1 MRKKQ
6 TTVTTTST
14 ATDATAAACRPVPA
28 TAAECVKE
36 FVSKYYPG
44 GLVYLHNGFLAYSS
58 GYWVNL
64 DEQADILRLITEF
77 FGPHVQLKDVFGLC
91 GLLKVTC
98 VVKGCE
104 FKPNQNFVCFR
115 NGALD
120 MTTYQLVP
128 HDPAMHL
135 RSGRNVDWDENA
147 QAPVFEKFLIDVF
160 LDDQDRDQKIQFVR
174 EWMGLCLIPDT
185 SFEKFVVC
193 VGDGGNGK
201 SVLLKLMAEL
211 VGHENVYSAPI
222 QRLCNRRALAELDGK
237 LLLMSSEINE
247 STVMDDGVLKQIVS
261 GDMVEAERKYERPFS
276 FIPTTRIMLAT
287 NHLPKLRD
295 VTHAFFR
302 RLVMIR
308 FNRNFTADE
317 MDMNLPAKL
326 SAELDGIF
334 AMAVRGLKSLRDR
347 KHFVVPASSKAA
359 SDRYREDSD
368 QIKMFAE
375 EALVRCTEKGM
386 QPAALYKLYT
396 SWASAYGI
404 KADNNIVLG
413 KRLKHMGFKKTRSNG
428 KDYWCVKMSPAG
440 EEISS
445 KRFALVVDLA
455 NSKPVEEAR
464 NDASPLAA

>member
-1 MRKKQ
+1 M
-6 TTVTTTST
+6 
-14 ATDATAAACRPVPA
+14 
-28 TAAECVKE
+28 
-36 FVSKYYPG
+36 
-44 GLVYLHNGFLAYSS
+44 
-58 GYWVNL
+58 
-64 DEQADILRLITEF
+64 
-77 FGPHVQLKDVFGLC
+77 
-91 GLLKVTC
+91 LKVTC
-98 VVKGCE
+98 VVKGSE
-104 FKPNQNFVCFR
+104 FKPNHNFVCFK

-128 HDPAMHL
+128 HDPTMHL
-135 RSGRNVDWDENA
+135 RSGRNADWDENA
-147 QAPVFEKFLIDVF
+147 QAPIFEKFLIDVF
-160 LDDQDRDQKIQFVR
+160 RDDHDRDQKIQFVR

-222 QRLCNRRALAELDGK
+222 QRLGNRRALAELDGK

-247 STVMDDGVLKQIVS
+247 NTVMDDGVLKQIVS
-261 GDMVEAERKYERPFS
+261 GDMVEAERKYERPFA
-276 FIPTTRIMLAT
+276 FIPCTRVMLAT

-308 FNRNFTADE
+308 FNRNFTAEE
-317 MDMNLPAKL
+317 MDMHLPAKL
-326 SAELDGIF
+326 SAELAGIF
-334 AMAVRGLKSLRDR
+334 AVAVRGLRSLRER
-347 KHFVVPASSKAA
+347 GHFVVPASSKAA
-359 SDRYREDSD
+359 SEQYREDSD
-368 QIKMFAE
+368 LIKMFAE

-396 SWASAYGI
+396 SWASSYGV

-413 KRLKHMGFKKTRSNG
+413 KRLKQMGFEKTRSNG

-440 EEISS
+440 EEILN
-445 KRFALVVDLA
+445 KRSARVVDLA
-455 NSKPVEEAR
+455 PPKTVEGAA
-464 NDASPLAA
+464 NDAKPLAA

>member
-1 MRKKQ
+1 MENNEIIA
-6 TTVTTTST
+6 TTST
-14 ATDATAAACRPVPA
+14 STEPMATGWPVPETA
-28 TAAECVKE
+28 TNAVKE
-36 FVSKYYPG
+36 FLSKYYPG

-58 GYWVNL
+58 GYWVDQ
-64 DEQADILRLITEF
+64 DEQADILRSITEF
-77 FGPHVQLKDVFGLC
+77 FGSGAATKYVRELFAMLKT
-91 GLLKVTC
+91 TC
-98 VVKGCE
+98 VVKGSD
-104 FKPNQNFVCFR
+104 FKPNHNFVCFK

-120 MTTYQLVP
+120 MTTYQLVQ
-128 HDPAMHL
+128 HDPRMHL
-135 RSGRNVDWDENA
+135 RSGRNVDWDPDA
-147 QAPVFEKFLIDVF
+147 QAPVFEKFLSDVF
-160 LDDQDRDQKIQFVR
+160 RDDDDRDQKIQFMR

-247 STVMDDGVLKQIVS
+247 NTVMDDGVLKQIVS
-261 GDMVEAERKYERPFS
+261 GDMVEAERKYERPFA

-334 AMAVRGLKSLRDR
+334 AVAVRGLKSLRDR
-347 KHFVVPASSKAA
+347 KYFVVPASSKAA
-359 SDRYREDSD
+359 SDQYREDSD
-368 QIKMFAE
+368 QIKMFAD

-396 SWASAYGI
+396 TWASAFGV
-404 KADNNIVLG
+404 KAENNIVLG
-413 KRLKHMGFKKTRSNG
+413 KRLKQMGFAKTRSNG
-428 KDYWCVKMSPAG
+428 
-440 EEISS
+440 
-445 KRFALVVDLA
+445 
-455 NSKPVEEAR
+455 
-464 NDASPLAA
+464 

>member
-1 MRKKQ
+1 MEHNQ
-6 TTVTTTST
+6 NATTTT
-14 ATDATAAACRPVPA
+14 TEAIAASWPVPESA
-28 TAAECVKE
+28 TQGVKD
-36 FVSKYYPG
+36 FLSQYYPN
-44 GLVYLHNGFLAYSS
+44 GLVYLHNGFLAYSG
-58 GYWVNL
+58 GYWIDL

-77 FGPHVQLKDVFGLC
+77 FGPGVEFKDVRELHA
-91 GLLKVTC
+91 LLKVTC
-98 VVKGCE
+98 VVKGSE
-104 FKPNQNFVCFR
+104 FKPNHNFVCFK

-147 QAPVFEKFLIDVF
+147 QAPVFEKFLSDVF
-160 LDDQDRDQKIQFVR
+160 SEDHDRDQKIQFMR

-211 VGHENVYSAPI
+211 VGHENVYSAPV
-222 QRLCNRRALAELDGK
+222 QRLGNRRALAELDGK

-247 STVMDDGVLKQIVS
+247 NTVMDDGVLKQIVS
-261 GDMVEAERKYERPFS
+261 GDMVEAERKYERPFA
-276 FIPTTRIMLAT
+276 FIPTTRVMLAT

-334 AMAVRGLKSLRDR
+334 AMAVRGLKSLRER
-347 KHFVVPASSKAA
+347 EHFVVPASSEAA
-359 SDRYREDSD
+359 SLQYREESD
-368 QIKMFAE
+368 QIKMFAD
-375 EALVRCTEKGM
+375 EALFKCSEKGM

-396 SWASAYGI
+396 SWASAFGV
-404 KADNNIVLG
+404 KAENNIVLG
-413 KRLKHMGFKKTRSNG
+413 KRLKHMGFGKTRSNG
-428 KDYWCVKMSPAG
+428 KDYWCVKMTPAG
-440 EEISS
+440 EEILN
-445 KRFALVVDLA
+445 KRSAHVVDLPA
-455 NSKPVEEAR
+455 GKPAEGAA
-464 NDASPLAA
+464 NDATALAA

>member
-1 MRKKQ
+1 MENNQ
-6 TTVTTTST
+6 ITTINTTDVIDSC
-14 ATDATAAACRPVPA
+14 AACWPVPE
-28 TAAECVKE
+28 TASDLVKE
-36 FVSKYYPG
+36 FLHQYYPG
-44 GLVYLHNGFLAYSS
+44 GFVYLHNGFLAYSD
-58 GYWVNL
+58 GYWVDL
-64 DEQADILRLITEF
+64 DEQADVLRSITEF
-77 FGPHVQLKDVFGLC
+77 FGPGVEYKDVRGLHA
-91 GLLKVTC
+91 LLTVTC
-98 VVKGCE
+98 VVKGSE
-104 FKPNQNFVCFR
+104 FKPNHNFVCFK

-128 HDPAMHL
+128 HDPRMCL
-135 RSGRNVDWDENA
+135 RSGRDVEWDESA
-147 QAPVFEKFLIDVF
+147 QAPTFEKFLFDVF
-160 LDDQDRDQKIQFVR
+160 RDDHDRDQKIQFVR

-185 SFEKFVVC
+185 SYEKFVVC

-211 VGHENVYSAPI
+211 VGHENVYSAPV
-222 QRLCNRRALAELDGK
+222 QRLGNRRALAELDGK
-237 LLLMSSEINE
+237 LLLMSSEISE

-276 FIPTTRIMLAT
+276 FIPYTRIMLAT

-317 MDMNLPAKL
+317 MDMHLPAKL
-326 SAELDGIF
+326 SAELAGIF
-334 AMAVRGLKSLRDR
+334 ATAVQGLKSLRER
-347 KHFVVPASSKAA
+347 GQFVVPASSKAA
-359 SDRYREDSD
+359 SDQYREDSD

-396 SWASAYGI
+396 SWTSAYGV

-413 KRLKHMGFKKTRSNG
+413 KRLKQMGFEKTRSNG
-428 KDYWCVKMSPAG
+428 KDYWCAKMSPAG
-440 EEISS
+440 EEISI
-445 KRFALVVDLA
+445 KRSARVVDLPAPKPFEGAA
-455 NSKPVEEAR
+455 NEPT
-464 NDASPLAA
+464 PLAA

>member
-1 MRKKQ
+1 MENNQ
-6 TTVTTTST
+6 ITTTSIQT
-14 ATDATAAACRPVPA
+14 IGTPACWPVPESA
-28 TAAECVKE
+28 SDLVKDFLSE
-36 FVSKYYPG
+36 YYPG
-44 GLVYLHNGFLAYSS
+44 GFVYLHNCFLAYAN
-58 GYWVNL
+58 GFWIDL
-64 DEQADILRLITEF
+64 DEQADVVRSITEF
-77 FGPHVQLKDVFGLC
+77 FGPGVQMKDVRALH

-98 VVKGCE
+98 VVKGRE
-104 FKPNQNFVCFR
+104 FKSNHNFVCFK

-128 HDPAMHL
+128 HDPMMCL
-135 RSGRNVDWDENA
+135 RSGRPVDWDENA
-147 QAPVFEKFLIDVF
+147 KSPTFEKFLVDVF
-160 LDDQDRDQKIQFVR
+160 RDDHDREQKFQFMR
-174 EWMGLCLIPDT
+174 EWMGLCLVPDT

-211 VGHENVYSAPI
+211 VGHENLYSAPV
-222 QRLCNRRALAELDGK
+222 QRLGNRRALAELDGK
-237 LLLMSSEINE
+237 LLLVSSEISEN
-247 STVMDDGVLKQIVS
+247 TVMDDGVLKQIVS

-276 FIPTTRIMLAT
+276 FIPYTRVMLAT

-317 MDMNLPAKL
+317 MDMQLPAKL
-326 SAELDGIF
+326 SAELSGIF
-334 AMAVRGLKSLRDR
+334 AMAVQGLKSLRER
-347 KHFVVPASSKAA
+347 GQFVVPASSKEA
-359 SDRYREDSD
+359 SDQYREDSD

-396 SWASAYGI
+396 CWTSAYGV

-413 KRLKHMGFKKTRSNG
+413 KRLKQMGFEKTRSNG
-428 KDYWCVKMSPAG
+428 KDYWCAKMSPAG
-440 EEISS
+440 EEISI
-445 KRFALVVDLA
+445 KRSARVVDLPA
-455 NSKPVEEAR
+455 AKPVVGAA
-464 NDASPLAA
+464 NDGMPLAA